1 MPKAEG
7 KAHVTAVIPTE
18 LKEILKK
25 YADARKWSLSTAM
38 VTLIEEGLQRE
49 GLIASDQT
57 SDSPMSH

>member
-7 KAHVTAVIPTE
+7 KAHVTAVIPNE

-49 GLIASDQT
+49 GLIASD
-57 SDSPMSH
+57 SDSPASH

>member
-7 KAHVTAVIPTE
+7 KAHVTAVIPLD
-18 LKEILKK
+18 LKEQLKK

-49 GLIASDQT
+49 GLIPSG
-57 SDSPMSH
+57 SDSSNS